1 MINYIRYKIANY
13 RRQKKKRIID
23 LYFDEHK
30 TYSEIAEIE
39 RMSIRDINAIIKE
52 EESRRQNYK
61 HQQQQGELSSKAYEL
76 FSAKKSAVEVAI
88 ALNLRETEA
97 NKLFIEYCKL
107 NRLDKFYLAYK
118 ELGDEGT
125 RYFVKLIKVAK
136 KEDIS
141 VEQVV
146 KLLQLADEN
155 NPFELSTLE
164 DRRKWRVDEIHDFD
178 MQIERSKNELNNVNE
193 DKAKARKLLS
203 EINISCKDKRQ
214 ELENISSEILRI
226 INFC

>member
-1 MINYIRYKIANY
+1 
-13 RRQKKKRIID
+13 
-23 LYFDEHK
+23 
-30 TYSEIAEIE
+30 
-39 RMSIRDINAIIKE
+39 
-52 EESRRQNYK
+52 
-61 HQQQQGELSSKAYEL
+61 
-76 FSAKKSAVEVAI
+76 VAI
-88 ALNLRETEA
+88 ALNLIETEA

-164 DRRKWRVDEIHDFD
+164 DRRK
-178 MQIERSKNELNNVNE
+178 
-193 DKAKARKLLS
+193 
-203 EINISCKDKRQ
+203 
-214 ELENISSEILRI
+214 
-226 INFC
+226 